1 MAKLPL
7 LFTER
12 MLKMGKKVVCP
23 GSFDPLTI
31 GHLDIIKRSSKL
43 FDEVIVVVMRNLN
56 KDIGSFTTEERV
68 EFIKRCTKDLPNV
81 SVDTYAGLL
90 ADYVRE
96 KGASAVVKGL
106 RAISDYDDEFRQALT
121 NQQLNPEMET
131 IFMVANAG
139 HMFLSSSVVKQV
151 CRLGGDI
158 TKFVPEEIC
167 DDIIKRLSH

>member
-1 MAKLPL
+1 
-7 LFTER
+7 
-12 MLKMGKKVVCP
+12 MGKKVVCP

-90 ADYVRE
+90 ADYMRE

>member
-1 MAKLPL
+1 
-7 LFTER
+7 
-12 MLKMGKKVVCP
+12 MGKTVVCP

-31 GHLDIIKRSSKL
+31 GHLDILTRSSKL
-43 FDEVIVVVMRNLN
+43 FDKVIVVVMRNFN
-56 KDIGSFTTEERV
+56 KDVGSFTTEERV
-68 EFIKRCTKDLPNV
+68 DFIKRCTKNLENV

-121 NQQLNPEMET
+121 NQRLNSEMET
-131 IFMVANAG
+131 IFMVSNAE
-139 HMFLSSSVVKQV
+139 HMFLSSSVVKEV

-158 TKFVPEEIC
+158 TQFVPPEIC
-167 DDIIKRLSH
+167 DDIIKRLGRK

>member
-1 MAKLPL
+1 
-7 LFTER
+7 
-12 MLKMGKKVVCP
+12 MGKTVVCP

-31 GHLDIIKRSSKL
+31 GHLDIITRSSKL
-43 FDEVIVVVMRNLN
+43 FDEVIVVVMRNFN
-56 KDIGSFTTEERV
+56 KDVGSFTTEERV
-68 EFIKRCTKDLPNV
+68 DFIKRCTKNLKNV

-121 NQQLNPEMET
+121 NQRLNSEMET
-131 IFMVANAG
+131 IFMVSNAE
-139 HMFLSSSVVKQV
+139 HMFLSSSVVKEV

-158 TKFVPEEIC
+158 TQFVPPEIC
-167 DDIIKRLSH
+167 DDIIKRLGRK

>member
-1 MAKLPL
+1 
-7 LFTER
+7 
-12 MLKMGKKVVCP
+12 MGKTVVCP

-31 GHLDIIKRSSKL
+31 GHLDIITRSSKL
-43 FDEVIVVVMRNLN
+43 FDKVIVVVMRNPN
-56 KDIGSFTTEERV
+56 KDVGSFTTEERV
-68 EFIKRCTKDLPNV
+68 EFIKRCTKNLANV
-81 SVDTYAGLL
+81 SVDSYAGLL

-121 NQQLNPEMET
+121 NQKLNSEMET
-131 IFMVANAG
+131 IFMVSNAE

-158 TKFVPEEIC
+158 STFVPEEIC
-167 DDIIKRLSH
+167 DDIVKRLSR

>member
-1 MAKLPL
+1 
-7 LFTER
+7 
-12 MLKMGKKVVCP
+12 MGKTVVCP

-31 GHLDIIKRSSKL
+31 GHLDIITRSAKL
-43 FDEVIVVVMRNLN
+43 FDKVIVVVMRNPN
-56 KDIGSFTTEERV
+56 KDVGSFTTEERV
-68 EFIKRCTKDLPNV
+68 DFIKRCTKNLPNV
-81 SVDTYAGLL
+81 SVDSYAGLL

-121 NQQLNPEMET
+121 NQKLNSEMET
-131 IFMVANAG
+131 IFMVSNAE

-158 TKFVPEEIC
+158 STFVPKEIC
-167 DDIIKRLSH
+167 ADIVNRLSRK

>member
-1 MAKLPL
+1 
-7 LFTER
+7 
-12 MLKMGKKVVCP
+12 MGKTVVCP

-31 GHLDIIKRSSKL
+31 GHLDIITRSSKL
-43 FDEVIVVVMRNLN
+43 FDKVIVVVMRNFN
-56 KDIGSFTTEERV
+56 KDVGSFTTEERV
-68 EFIKRCTKDLPNV
+68 DFIKRCTKNLENV

-121 NQQLNPEMET
+121 NQRLNSEMET
-131 IFMVANAG
+131 IFLVSNAE
-139 HMFLSSSVVKQV
+139 HMFLSSSVVKEV

-158 TKFVPEEIC
+158 TQFVPPEIC
-167 DDIIKRLSH
+167 DDIIKRLGRK

>member
-1 MAKLPL
+1 
-7 LFTER
+7 
-12 MLKMGKKVVCP
+12 MGKTVVCP

-31 GHLDIIKRSSKL
+31 GHLDIITRSSKL
-43 FDEVIVVVMRNLN
+43 FDKVIVVVMRNFN
-56 KDIGSFTTEERV
+56 KDVGSFTTEERV
-68 EFIKRCTKDLPNV
+68 DFIKSCTKNLENV

-121 NQQLNPEMET
+121 NQRLNSEMET
-131 IFMVANAG
+131 IFMVSNAE
-139 HMFLSSSVVKQV
+139 HMFLSSSVVKEV

-158 TKFVPEEIC
+158 TQFVPPEIC
-167 DDIIKRLSH
+167 DDIIKRLGRK